1 MTSSDAKIAKIQ
13 TSFQALS
20 EIAPALNT
28 ASDELTKTVSYLD
41 EALKKLNVGLAA
53 WVTFNTRGCEEEP
66 QAFDEDQIGYSKVN
80 GVWGIALRRMWGD
93 PARDE
98 YGHEG
103 PWLFN
108 DASREM
114 RLLSIDKIPE
124 VIEKLAKDALN
135 TKKKVEEKTK
145 EVRALADAIGPIANT
160 AKGKAFLE
168 TGKPITGFKEVHAR
182 MVEGSK

>member
-1 MTSSDAKIAKIQ
+1 MTDTKIAKIQ

-41 EALKKLNVGLAA
+41 EALKKLNIGLAA
-53 WVTFNTRGCEEEP
+53 WVTFRYRGGEDEP
-66 QAFDEDQIGYSKVN
+66 QAYDEDQIGYSKVN
-80 GVWGIALRRMWGD
+80 GVWGIALKRIWGD
-93 PARDE
+93 PARGI

-114 RLLSIDKIPE
+114 RLLSVDKIPE
-124 VIEKLAKDALN
+124 VIEQLAKDAVD
-135 TKKKVEEKTK
+135 TKKKIEEKTE
-145 EVRALADAIGPIANT
+145 EVRTLADAIGPKANSV
-160 AKGKAFLE
+160 KGMPF
-168 TGKPITGFKEVHAR
+168 TGTEKPITGFKEAHAR
-182 MVEGSK
+182 LVEGSK

>member
-1 MTSSDAKIAKIQ
+1 MTDTKIAKIQ

-53 WVTFNTRGCEEEP
+53 WVTFNARGDENEP
-66 QAFDEDQIGYSKVN
+66 QAYDEDQIGYSKVN
-80 GVWGIALRRMWGD
+80 GVWGIALRRIWGD
-93 PARDE
+93 PAREE
-98 YGHEG
+98 YGHDG

-114 RLLSIDKIPE
+114 RLQSIDKIPE
-124 VIEKLAKDALN
+124 VIEKLAKDALS
-135 TKKKVEEKTK
+135 TKKKIEEKTK
-145 EVRALADAIGPIANT
+145 EVRTLADAIVPIANT
-160 AKGKAFLE
+160 VKGIPFPE
-168 TGKPITGFKEVHAR
+168 TGKPITGFKEAHAR
-182 MVEGSK
+182 IVAEGNK